1 MRRGAEQTA
10 GEQQRATIRD
20 VAQRAGVSTATVS
33 RVLNGNYPVA
43 QATRTRVEG
52 AMRDLGYVVNAH
64 ARALAG
70 TSNRTVGIIVSEI
83 VDPFFAFIARG
94 VEREAARTGRLCLV
108 CCTQGDPKRELAFVD
123 LLHEQRADA
132 VVLVGGSVA
141 DRTYTA
147 ELTRRAQEL
156 HAGGSSLVLCGRPSL
171 GGRVPAAAVEYDNE
185 GGAFALTDHLLT
197 QGHERILYLGGP
209 PGVSTTRDRLA
220 GYRRALE
227 LRGVTP
233 DDGLVLTGAFS
244 RRFGHHTMA
253 ELLRSGPEF
262 TAVFAANDIVAS
274 GAAQA
279 MEEAGIRIPDDI
291 SLVGYDDVPVAEEM
305 RPRLTTVHI
314 PLEEMGRQAVRLAL
328 PDEDGEDDWRAPTT
342 GALRLGTHIV
352 VRDSVAPRA
361 ARRNRRA

>member
-1 MRRGAEQTA
+1 MAE
-10 GEQQRATIRD
+10 
-20 VAQRAGVSTATVS
+20 RAGVSTATVS
-33 RVLNGNYPVA
+33 RVLNRNYPVA
-43 QATRTRVEG
+43 QETRERVES
-52 AMRDLGYVVNAH
+52 AMRELGYVVNAH

-70 TSNRTVGIIVSEI
+70 ASNRTVGIIVSEI

-108 CCTQGDPKRELAFVD
+108 CCTEGDPKRELAFVD

-132 VVLVGGSVA
+132 VVLVGGSIA

-156 HAGGSSLVLCGRPSL
+156 HAGGASLVLCGRPSL

-185 GGAFALTDHLLT
+185 GGAFAITDHLLN

-220 GYRRALE
+220 GYRRAHE
-227 LRGVTP
+227 LRGVAP
-233 DDGLVLTGAFS
+233 DDDLVHTGAFS
-244 RRFGHHTMA
+244 RGFGYRTMRD
-253 ELLRSGPEF
+253 LLRRRRDF
-262 TAVFAANDIVAS
+262 TAVFAANDIVAA
-274 GAAQA
+274 GVAQA
-279 MEEAGIRIPDDI
+279 LEEAGVRIPGEV

-314 PLEEMGRQAVRLAL
+314 PLEEMGRQALRLAL
-328 PDEDGEDDWRAPTT
+328 PSEDDDDWRAPST
-342 GALRLGTHIV
+342 GVLRLGTHIV
-352 VRDSVAPRA
+352 VRESVAPRTPGR
-361 ARRNRRA
+361 ARRG